1 MTRESL
7 LSRARRHDSLAWG
20 ELVDLYGPLVAH
32 WCGRCGLDSHA
43 TSDVIQDVFAS
54 VSGALVTFKPQRRD
68 GSFRAWLWTI
78 TSNKIR
84 DRARQIARHAAGEG
98 GSTAMHRIHAVADP
112 VSVPDAEPSEDNAL
126 NDLLARG
133 IGQIRDE
140 FADRSWEVFQR
151 AVIDGVTTAK
161 VAEEFEITAAAVR
174 QTRSRIL
181 RRLREHL
188 GDAM

>member
-1 MTRESL
+1 
-7 LSRARRHDSLAWG
+7 
-20 ELVDLYGPLVAH
+20 
-32 WCGRCGLDSHA
+32 
-43 TSDVIQDVFAS
+43 
-54 VSGALVTFKPQRRD
+54 
-68 GSFRAWLWTI
+68 
-78 TSNKIR
+78 
-84 DRARQIARHAAGEG
+84 
-98 GSTAMHRIHAVADP
+98 MHRIHAVADP